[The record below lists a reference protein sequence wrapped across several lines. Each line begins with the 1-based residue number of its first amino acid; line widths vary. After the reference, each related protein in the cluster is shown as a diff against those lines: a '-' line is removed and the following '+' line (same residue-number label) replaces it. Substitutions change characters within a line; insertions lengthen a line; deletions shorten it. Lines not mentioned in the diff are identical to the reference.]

1 MDKFLKVPKSYFG
14 IGLQSIDVLI
24 LSQIAEFNSN
34 GLECHMTNA
43 QFMEMLGESEHKI
56 QRSINKLVSMG
67 LVSRE
72 TKSGKVNGS
81 PKKYRKMNIVE
92 SGIGSL
98 SEDAS
103 RKDSKKTAE
112 ENDISKTIS
121 FLKEEMGIDTDESE
135 IRRMTN
141 SFKDESGVCPWK
153 PQDLIK
159 YRSIYEEGDSF
170 IEYVNRIVIAKAEE
184 EAEE

>member
-43 QFMEMLGESEHKI
+43 QFMEMLGESEHKV
-56 QRSINKLVSMG
+56 QRSINKLVSIG

-81 PKKYRKMNIVE
+81 PKKYRKMNVVE
-92 SGIGSL
+92 SRIGSL
-98 SEDAS
+98 ADGAS
-103 RKDSKKTAE
+103 RKDSKKPSE
-112 ENDISKTIS
+112 EDDISKTIA
-121 FLKEEMGIDTDESE
+121 FLREEMGMDTDESE
-135 IRRMTN
+135 IKRMTN
-141 SFKDESGVCPWK
+141 SFKDGNGECAWK
-153 PQDLIK
+153 PQDLVR
-159 YRSIYEEGDSF
+159 YRDVYVEGDSF
-170 IEYVNRIVIAKAEE
+170 TEYVNRVVIAKAEE